1 MKRVIKVPVSKAEI
15 MVRIEDVTIMKGVH
29 SILIKVRDYVFWKG
43 KLGESDF
50 VLRPLPI
57 WIAPY
62 SHRNAFAPKIK
73 GKISEKENA
82 CCEMEIEITNTADTL
97 LFCFM
102 FALMPLMMWWLAGL
116 RIIVTFL
123 LFCVLEI
130 AIIWYSNY
138 VVRKSYELF
147 IKTVCEET
155 KE

>member
-1 MKRVIKVPVSKAEI
+1 MKRVIEVPVSKAEI
-15 MVRIEDVTIMKGVH
+15 MARIEDVTIMKGVH

-43 KLGESDF
+43 KLDESDF

-82 CCEMEIEITNTADTL
+82 CCEMEIEITNTIDTL
-97 LFCFM
+97 LFCFA

-116 RIIVTFL
+116 RIIVAIL
-123 LFCVLEI
+123 LFCGLEI

-138 VVRKSYELF
+138 VVGKSYELF
-147 IKTVCEET
+147 IMTVCEEI